1 MEQNMTFTKK
11 LLAGAFAVAVS
22 AGAMIPAANAEVAA
36 SATVATSYLWRGY
49 DLGSGTPAASG
60 DIVFSEGGAYAGLWV
75 SSGDTTAG
83 TEFDLF
89 AGFGG
94 EVEGFSY
101 DISVASYV
109 YPTGDFAST
118 DGQVGDLMEVILTLG
133 YGPVSVS
140 YYDNIAGDTGGY
152 AASEDYRYIN
162 ASFGVGDW
170 NFAIGDHDFGGGS
183 NDDATHLDVSYSYND
198 NLSFTV
204 SSWINFTGDEPN
216 PTFVISYSIP
226 ID

>member
-1 MEQNMTFTKK
+1 MTLRKN
-11 LLAGAFAVAVS
+11 LLACTFVVAVGAS
-22 AGAMIPAANAEVAA
+22 AIIPVANAEVAA

-101 DISVASYV
+101 DINVTSYV

-118 DGQVGDLMEVILTLG
+118 EGSIGDFAEVILTLG

-162 ASFGVGDW
+162 ASFSAGDW
-170 NFAIGDHDFGGGS
+170 NFAIGDHDFGGGNS
-183 NDDATHLDVSYSYND
+183 DDATHLDISYSYND

-204 SSWINFTGDEPN
+204 SSWIDFTGDEPD
-216 PTFVISYSIP
+216 PTFVASYSIP
-226 ID
+226 IE